1 MFPSLETFEKMST
14 NSIDKVSTFC
24 NIEHMETTI
33 ESNYDQTAK
42 LFKVLGHPMRLAI
55 VQELGERSWCVC
67 ELAAHLGLNKSA
79 ASKHLSQLKQI
90 GVIEMQRDGTQV
102 LCTLKMPC
110 VFDMMRCALTP
121 KTESQSL
128 ASCTTDCCSKE
139 T

>member
-1 MFPSLETFEKMST
+1 MST

-24 NIEHMETTI
+24 NIEHMATTI

-67 ELAAHLGLNKSA
+67 ELAAHLELNKSA

-90 GVIEMQRDGTQV
+90 GVIDMQRDGTQV

-110 VFDMMRCALTP
+110 VFDMMRCAVTP
-121 KTESQSL
+121 KTEPQSS